1 MAIIRDGYLG
11 GVQGRMGPT
20 VGDQWRG
27 KWVVRTVSSHPRN
40 PRTAA
45 QQEHRMLF
53 KQQVQLAGRLNW
65 VLRETLDLVSM
76 EHGMTPC
83 NYFVMRNQ
91 EAFGTFSTPSPLRGT
106 PPQEGETGKP
116 EQTPQSLRDSSP
128 SLGEQ
133 LTTLAV
139 DWERL
144 VLSEGPVV
152 PVAFGAPEVADGTT
166 LVVPFERNPLHM
178 RADNYDRVYIYVY
191 CPEIERGFFSAP
203 VYRREQRLAVVLPE
217 SFAGREVQVWGMVQ
231 DAAGRWSQTLYIGH
245 GPIENTEDEA
255 CPSVSVKNGATSPL
269 PGSNG
274 DMACDRS
281 GANLGEELNGRGG
294 AISPNSGEGLKG
306 NAAEN
311 KVDIQNER
319 APGVGIEF
327 PPSLT

>member
-11 GVQGRMGPT
+11 GFQGRMGPT
-20 VGDQWRG
+20 VGYQWRG
-27 KWVVRTVSSHPRN
+27 KWVVRTFSSHPRN

-91 EAFGTFSTPSPLRGT
+91 EAFSTITTPSPLRGT
-106 PPQEGETGKP
+106 PPQEGETGKA

-128 SLGEQ
+128 NLGEQ
-133 LTTLAV
+133 TCLKV
-139 DWERL
+139 EWGRL
-144 VLSEGPVV
+144 VLSEGPVA
-152 PVAFGAPEVADGTT
+152 PVAFGAPEVREGTT
-166 LVVPFERNPLHM
+166 LVIPFERNPLHV

-217 SFAGREVQVWGMVQ
+217 DFAGREVQVWGMVQ
-231 DAAGRWSQTLYIGH
+231 DAAGRWSQTLYIGC
-245 GPIENTEDEA
+245 GPVEDSDTY
-255 CPSVSVKNGATSPL
+255 PSGLTATSP
-269 PGSNG
+269 
-274 DMACDRS
+274 MT
-281 GANLGEELNGRGG
+281 GEELDGKVGVTTPSPLRGT
-294 AISPNSGEGLKG
+294 PPQKGETRTGKLRG
-306 NAAEN
+306 T
-311 KVDIQNER
+311 
-319 APGVGIEF
+319 
-327 PPSLT
+327 PPQ